1 VTAVVELKARF
12 DEASNIR
19 WARALEDA
27 GVQVF
32 HGLVG
37 LKTHCKLSLLVR
49 KDPDGVSRRYA
60 HLGTGNYNATTA
72 RFYTDLS
79 LMTADPEITGAVH
92 DVFSFLT
99 AYSEHSSYAP
109 LMVSPVNIAEHS
121 LDLIARESDHAR
133 LGRPAR
139 IVAKMNAL
147 LDKNIIAALYRAS
160 QAGVEIDL
168 LVRGMCALRP
178 GVRGIS
184 DHIRVRSIVGRFLE
198 HSRIFY
204 FANGGQDEVYLSSAD
219 WMPRNLYERV
229 EVMFPVKD
237 PMLRNR
243 VMHEILSAYLADS
256 IKARVLRKDGN
267 YVRAWQ
273 AARKRKAPVPGF
285 SAQDFLIGVAE
296 GKQTI
301 EAIPSVQE
309 PKPRRRVALKER
321 KLS

>member
-1 VTAVVELKARF
+1 
-12 DEASNIR
+12 
-19 WARALEDA
+19 
-27 GVQVF
+27 
-32 HGLVG
+32 
-37 LKTHCKLSLLVR
+37 
-49 KDPDGVSRRYA
+49 
-60 HLGTGNYNATTA
+60 
-72 RFYTDLS
+72 

-109 LMVSPVNIAEHS
+109 LMVSPVNIAENT
-121 LDLIARESDHAR
+121 LDLIAREGDHAR

-184 DHIRVRSIVGRFLE
+184 DRIRVRSIVGRFLE

-243 VMHEILSAYLADS
+243 ITHEILSAYLADS
-256 IKARVLRKDGN
+256 IKARVLRKDGT

-273 AARKRKAPVPGF
+273 AAGKRKVPAPGF
-285 SAQDFLIGVAE
+285 NAQDFLIGVAE

-301 EAIPSVQE
+301 EAIPSVPE
-309 PKPRRRVALKER
+309 PKPRRTAARKER
-321 KLS
+321 RVS